1 VIERRSID
9 WVPDSERHGRLA
21 SVGAIWFLGNL
32 NPVSI
37 AVGITGLVL
46 GGNLVW
52 VLIAN
57 LAGVLVGT
65 LFMAFHSAQGPQMGI
80 PQMVQSRPQFGY
92 VGAALTVWIFVM
104 VNYTGYNV
112 FNNVLGG
119 ESVHNVAS
127 GLPVEVGYAL
137 VTLCAVTLAIWGYD
151 WIHRTNSWCALA
163 FLPILVILTIGA
175 AATLSFPGG
184 AWDLGEFEVAAIMA
198 QFAISASYQLGWAP
212 YVSDYSRY
220 LPSNVSVRQTFWWTY
235 LPSAASATWAFA
247 IGALVVAPDT
257 DVGMIEALRSAGD
270 DIFDGF
276 GTIVLVFGL
285 IGLITVSALNLYG
298 GALTLISAADSV
310 RPRQPTRA
318 HRVVATLIVAAVA
331 LVLAFFAA
339 DNFESWYANFLVL
352 LLYLFVPWTAV
363 NLVDYYIVRR
373 GRYSIAEIFNPAG
386 VYGRIGWRG
395 IGAYAIGFAA
405 MIPFMSSTAFE
416 GPIAKEVSD
425 IDLAMFVG
433 LPVASI
439 AYIVLC
445 RGLDVD
451 AELRAATE
459 REGEEGAV
467 LVGEP

>member
-9 WVPDSERHGRLA
+9 WVPHAERHGRLRT
-21 SVGAIWFLGNL
+21 VGAIWFLGNL

-46 GGNLVW
+46 GGNLAW

-57 LAGVLVGT
+57 LAGVAVGT
-65 LFMAFHSAQGPQMGI
+65 LFMAFHSAQGPRMGI

-92 VGAALTVWIFVM
+92 LGAALTVWIFVM

-119 ESVHNVAS
+119 ESLHSVVPS
-127 GLPVEVGYAL
+127 LPVEVGYAL
-137 VTLCAVTLAIWGYD
+137 VTLGSVTLAIWGYD
-151 WIHRTNSWCALA
+151 WIHRTNAWCALG
-163 FLPILVILTIGA
+163 FLPVLAVLTVGA
-175 AATLSFPGG
+175 LATLSFPGG
-184 AWDLGEFEVAAIMA
+184 AWDLGEFKASAIVA

-220 LPSNVSVRQTFWWTY
+220 LPADVSVRRTFWWTY

-257 DVGMIEALRSAGD
+257 EVGIVDALRATGD
-270 DIFDGF
+270 GIVDGF
-276 GTIVLVFGL
+276 GTVVLLLGL
-285 IGLITVSALNLYG
+285 IGLVTVAALNLYG

-310 RPRQPTRA
+310 RPLQPTRA
-318 HRVVATLIVAAVA
+318 HRILATLAVAAVA

-352 LLYLFVPWTAV
+352 ILYLFVPWTAV
-363 NLVDYYIVRR
+363 NLVDYYVVRR
-373 GRYSIAEIFNPAG
+373 GRYAIAEIFNPAG
-386 VYGRIGWRG
+386 IYGRIAWRG
-395 IGAYAIGFAA
+395 IGAYAIGFAS
-405 MIPFMSSTAFE
+405 MIPFMSTTAFE
-416 GPIAKEVSD
+416 GPVAKAID
-425 IDLAMFVG
+425 GIDLSMFVG
-433 LPVASI
+433 LTVASL
-439 AYIVLC
+439 AYLALC

-451 AELRAATE
+451 AELRAAAE
-459 REGEEGAV
+459 REGEDAV
-467 LVGEP
+467 LVGEPP

>member
-9 WVPDSERHGRLA
+9 WVPEAERHGRL
-21 SVGAIWFLGNL
+21 STVGAIWFLGNL

-37 AVGITGLVL
+37 AVGITGLLL

-57 LAGVLVGT
+57 LAGVAVGT

-92 VGAALTVWIFVM
+92 LGAALTVWIFVM
-104 VNYTGYNV
+104 VNYTGYNI

-119 ESVHNVAS
+119 ESLHSVVD

-137 VTLCAVTLAIWGYD
+137 VTLGAVTLAIWGYD
-151 WIHRTNSWCALA
+151 WIHRTNSWCSLG
-163 FLPILVILTIGA
+163 FLPVLGILTVGA

-184 AWDLGEFEVAAIMA
+184 AWDLGEFKVSAVMA

-220 LPSNVSVRQTFWWTY
+220 LPANVPVRRTFWWTY

-257 DVGMIEALRSAGD
+257 DVGIVDALRAAGD
-270 DIFDGF
+270 GIVDGF
-276 GTIVLVFGL
+276 GTVVLIMGL

-310 RPRQPTRA
+310 RPLQPRRA

-339 DNFESWYANFLVL
+339 DNFESWYSNFLVL

-363 NLVDYYIVRR
+363 NLVDYYVVRR
-373 GRYSIAEIFNPAG
+373 GRYSIADIFNPAG

-395 IGAYAIGFAA
+395 IVAYTVGFAS
-405 MIPFMSSTAFE
+405 MIPFMSGTAFE
-416 GPIAKEVSD
+416 GPVAKEISD
-425 IDLAMFVG
+425 VDLAMFVG
-433 LPVASI
+433 LPVASL
-439 AYIVLC
+439 AYVLLC
-445 RGLDVD
+445 RGLDVE
-451 AELRAATE
+451 AEVRAAAE
-459 REGEEGAV
+459 REGEDAV
-467 LVGEP
+467 LVGKPQ